1 MDSGPSYV
9 IASLT
14 KPLLSP
20 FYYYLKEEC
29 MKKEILNLLEQKNYV
44 EIKKNLE
51 SLNSADVAE
60 ILEEFDTNIQLL
72 IFRLLQKDQAV
83 EVFSHLSPVTQ
94 ENIITSATDKEIK
107 ILVEELFFDDMI
119 DLLEEMPAH
128 IVKRILANVKE
139 NERSLVNHFLNYPIN
154 SAGSLMT
161 IEYVDLKKNL
171 SVKDALVH
179 LQKTG
184 VDKETIYTCYVIDAQ
199 RKLEGTVSLKDLV
212 ISDENKKISD
222 IMNVE
227 VISVNTLDDQ
237 EEVARKFKKY
247 DLIAMP
253 VVDKENRL
261 VGIITVDD
269 IMDVIDDENT
279 EDFYKMAAISPSDE
293 NYLDTSVFGI
303 AKQRIIWLLI
313 LMISATFTGY
323 IIKSFETALA
333 SVVTLAMFIPQ
344 LMDTGGN
351 AGSQSSTVII
361 RGIAL
366 GTVKFRDGWKVLAKE
381 FTVSIIVGLVLA
393 AVNFLKIFFID
404 GLGVQISLVVS
415 LTLFCTVIIAKI
427 IGGILPLLA
436 SKVRLDPAIMA
447 SPLITTIVDALALII
462 YFSLA
467 SMILGL

>member
-1 MDSGPSYV
+1 
-9 IASLT
+9 
-14 KPLLSP
+14 
-20 FYYYLKEEC
+20 
-29 MKKEILNLLEQKNYV
+29 
-44 EIKKNLE
+44 
-51 SLNSADVAE
+51 
-60 ILEEFDTNIQLL
+60 
-72 IFRLLQKDQAV
+72 
-83 EVFSHLSPVTQ
+83 
-94 ENIITSATDKEIK
+94 
-107 ILVEELFFDDMI
+107 
-119 DLLEEMPAH
+119 
-128 IVKRILANVKE
+128 
-139 NERSLVNHFLNYPIN
+139 
-154 SAGSLMT
+154 
-161 IEYVDLKKNL
+161 
-171 SVKDALVH
+171 LVH